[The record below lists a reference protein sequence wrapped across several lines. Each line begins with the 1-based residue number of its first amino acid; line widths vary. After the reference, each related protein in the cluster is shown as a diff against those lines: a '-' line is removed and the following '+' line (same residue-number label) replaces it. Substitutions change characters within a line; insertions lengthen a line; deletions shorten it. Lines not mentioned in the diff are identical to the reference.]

1 MEITSMSTRIKEV
14 VNPNFEACQLMGFE
28 HSKDLWDVIQKLFDI
43 QSRVEEDYL
52 RQTFQQT
59 RKGQDSSP
67 APTRAFIS
75 QVLLGLDEEY
85 NAIVATLQEKP
96 ELSCLQMQLK
106 LHSYEKRLQAQNAQ
120 KTVSMH
126 NTPIVNMV
134 TTVDN
139 QENKAKVEEDIVQL
153 AKFVKK

>member
-1 MEITSMSTRIKEV
+1 
-14 VNPNFEACQLMGFE
+14 MGFE

-59 RKGQDSSP
+59 RKGNNYMTEYLRLMKLHFNNLGQDSSP

-134 TTVDN
+134 S
-139 QENKAKVEEDIVQL
+139 NKGPSNHSS
-153 AKFVKK
+153 

>member
-59 RKGQDSSP
+59 RK
-67 APTRAFIS
+67 
-75 QVLLGLDEEY
+75 VLLGLDEEY